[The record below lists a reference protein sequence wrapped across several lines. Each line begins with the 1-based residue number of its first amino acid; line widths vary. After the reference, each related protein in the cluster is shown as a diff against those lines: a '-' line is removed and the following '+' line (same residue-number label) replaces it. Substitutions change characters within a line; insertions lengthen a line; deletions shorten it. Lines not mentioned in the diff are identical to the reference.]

1 MFLLILI
8 SIPLL
13 SLSISLF
20 VFSFIYLLPS
30 LPAHS
35 TCRSDEFQCKD
46 GTCINKSLQCNGRAD
61 CRDLTDEIECD
72 TGKKISFSFTH
83 KL

>member
-13 SLSISLF
+13 SLPISH
-20 VFSFIYLLPS
+20 VFSCIYLLPS
-30 LPAHS
+30 LSAHS

-46 GTCINKSLQCNGRAD
+46 GSCINKSLQCNGHPD
-61 CRDLTDEIECD
+61 CRDFTDEIECD
-72 TGKKISFSFTH
+72 TGKKISLSFTH